1 MNPEDL
7 KKPEATPEKKEG
19 EVEVTVDLDQIIDA
33 LKALDKADQEKIYEA
48 LSESL
53 GKPMDGEPKKEES
66 KKEEE
71 PPMNAQ
77 DLAKSF
83 M

>member
-1 MNPEDL
+1 MDPE
-7 KKPEATPEKKEG
+7 KKPEEAPEGDKVEL
-19 EVEVTVDLDQIIDA
+19 EVNLSEIIDA
-33 LKALDKADQEKIYEA
+33 IIALDKDDQEKIYEA

-53 GKPMDGEPKKEES
+53 GKPLSGEPKKESNPEAKSEES
-66 KKEEE
+66 GMKAE
-71 PPMNAQ
+71 